1 MIYQKMTNRE
11 KLIQEINQ
19 SPDFVVE
26 ELLDFLLFIKSR
38 RNQVE
43 DDVISEFAAESFRQG
58 WHDVVNGNTL
68 PVSELWEGIDAE

>member
-1 MIYQKMTNRE
+1 MVYQKMTTRE

-19 SPDFVVE
+19 SPDSVIE

-38 RNQVE
+38 RNRVE
-43 DDVISEFAAESFRQG
+43 DEVISESAAESFRQG
-58 WHDVVNGNTL
+58 WYDVVNGNTL

>member
-1 MIYQKMTNRE
+1 MTATE

-26 ELLDFLLFIKSR
+26 ELLEFLLFIKSR
-38 RNQVE
+38 RTQVE
-43 DDVISEFAAESFRQG
+43 DDVISESAAESFRQG
-58 WHDVVNGNTL
+58 WYDVVNGNTL

>member
-1 MIYQKMTNRE
+1 MSTRE

-19 SPDFVVE
+19 SPDFLVE

-38 RNQVE
+38 KNQVE
-43 DDVISEFAAESFRQG
+43 DEVISESAAESFRQG
-58 WHDVVNGNTL
+58 WDDVINGNTL